1 MCSRVLGSF
10 SAFALI
16 FASCDEADKR
26 VEVPPTQLDL
36 LVRAP
41 DSVIEEPGELRPLAD
56 AEWGALGGPGWREAS
71 PTLALPDG
79 TLYVET
85 NQPGASLRLPAT
97 DAQERVLSI
106 TLWRA
111 RSAPGTSGRLRVRL
125 NGIEIDQRELPDT
138 PTTIAIPTRALLWK
152 RGDNALE
159 FETPKVEK
167 PGPERWDTLAV
178 SSVRYGSPRLTSF
191 DRGAKRYTLPSGTG
205 LRYSIEVSAGARLF
219 VRGTSEGAGELMLSL
234 ARLDPQSGDLAPVG
248 SATRIRVEGLL
259 ERSIALPDPSGAL
272 LALEIAWHSP
282 DPTSFRL
289 EKLHVDEARALPR
302 PPIVFVSIDTFSAR
316 HLSLYGYRRRT
327 TPELEEFAR
336 DAVVFERCV
345 ANAPW
350 TMPSYLSVMTGLY
363 PGAHLAEV
371 ASSPLVQLDN
381 YDYWQVADSRWTLA
395 EALRGRGYQ
404 TAAAVDTHW
413 LSPRFR
419 IDQGFDLYDMEPALQ
434 PFTNPY
440 YGIAFIL
447 DRLASWLDGT
457 RDPSAPFFAFLHTLD
472 AHGPYWPEPPY
483 RGTFAT
489 DLSEDPRPTAAGSAP
504 MTYGAIPVWMA
515 RTSVPDETQP
525 IPSALGLEEIV
536 ARYDEALLKTDAYLG
551 RLFDLLRERG
561 TYDEAVILISGDHG
575 ESFDHGLYSH
585 GCLWED
591 IVHVPLV
598 LKLPHGKHA
607 GTRVATSVQLVDV
620 YPTLLELA
628 GADGGRDWLHGRSLL
643 RLLESDEHP
652 PRPTFSQG
660 GHIEQAMV
668 EQAGWK
674 LVELEPGVR
683 PGEPQL
689 LTHPRTPREWL
700 EANFPELLTRVPNDE
715 LFQELRARGDFYRK
729 FGELQQL
736 VRGPYYELYDL
747 NTDPLE
753 LHDLAAERP
762 EVVERLRKLLGEE
775 KARTRAAQKDAHPE
789 IRPQGFS
796 PDELEALEDL
806 GYLGQ

>member
-1 MCSRVLGSF
+1 MFSRVLGSL
-10 SAFALI
+10 AALALI
-16 FASCDEADKR
+16 FASCDEADKSA
-26 VEVPPTQLDL
+26 EVVPTRLDL
-36 LVRAP
+36 LVRGP
-41 DSVIEEPGELRPLAD
+41 DSVLEEPGELRPLAD
-56 AEWGALGGPGWREAS
+56 AEWGPLGGPGWREAS
-71 PTLALPDG
+71 PALALADG

-85 NQPGASLRLPAT
+85 NQPSASLRLPAT
-97 DAQERVLSI
+97 ETRERELSI

-111 RSAPGTSGRLRVRL
+111 RSAPGTSGQVRL
-125 NGIEIDQRELPDT
+125 LLNGRQIDERVLPDT
-138 PTTIAIPTRALLWK
+138 PTTIAIPTAALLWK

-178 SSVRYGSPRLTSF
+178 SSVSYGSPRLTSF
-191 DRGAKRYTLPSGTG
+191 DRGAKRYTLPHGTG
-205 LRYSIEVSAGARLF
+205 LRYSIEVSAGARLL
-219 VRGTSEGAGELMLSL
+219 VRGTGQGAGELQVSL
-234 ARLDPQSGDLAPVG
+234 ARLDPRSGDLAPIG
-248 SATRIRVEGLL
+248 STTRFPAEGLL
-259 ERSIALPDPSGAL
+259 ERAIALPDPSGAL

-282 DPTSFRL
+282 AAASFRL
-289 EKLHVDEARALPR
+289 EKLHVDEPRASPR

-371 ASSPLVQLDN
+371 TSSPLVQLDN
-381 YDYWQVADSRWTLA
+381 YDFWQVADSRWTLA
-395 EALRGRGYQ
+395 EALRARGYQ
-404 TAAAVDTHW
+404 TAASVDTHW

-419 IDQGFDLYDMEPALQ
+419 IDQGFDLYDLEPALQ
-434 PFTNPY
+434 PFTDPY

-447 DRLASWLDGT
+447 ERLETWLDGA
-457 RDPSAPFFAFLHTLD
+457 RDPSAPFFVFLHALD

-483 RGTFAT
+483 RGTFDT
-489 DLSEDPRPTAAGSAP
+489 DLPEDPRPTAAGSAP

-525 IPSALGLEEIV
+525 IPPELGLEPIV

-551 RLFDLLRERG
+551 KLFDLLRERG
-561 TYDEAVILISGDHG
+561 IYDEAVILVSGDHG

-591 IVHVPLV
+591 IVHVPLL
-598 LKLPHGKHA
+598 LKLPRGEHG
-607 GTRVATSVQLVDV
+607 GERVATSVQLVDV

-628 GADGGRDWLHGRSLL
+628 GADGGRDWLHGRSLM
-643 RLLESDEHP
+643 RLLSSADHP

-668 EQAGWK
+668 EQEGWK

-689 LTHPRTPREWL
+689 LTHPRTPRAWL
-700 EANFPELLTRVPNDE
+700 ETNFPELLKSIPSDA
-715 LFQELRARGDFYRK
+715 LFAELRARGDFYRK
-729 FGELQQL
+729 FGQLQQL

-762 EVVERLRKLLGEE
+762 EVVERLRRLLEE
-775 KARTRAAQKDAHPE
+775 HKARTRAAQKDAHPE

-796 PDELEALEDL
+796 PEELEALEDL
-806 GYLGQ
+806 GYIGK